1 MAVHTIDVA
10 LAHQAELRAVRRA
23 TRGSGLL
30 GLGASTVTALVLATA
45 ATAAPGDPDPTF
57 GTGGVAVVADG
68 GSGYGIT
75 VQPDGRIVGVGA
87 AGGSTGDGRA
97 FRLNRDGSAD
107 TAFGRRLLDVPG
119 HSDVAVA
126 VAVQPDGK
134 IVAAGRT
141 SDQEDIAV
149 WRLLPGGG
157 PDTGFGG
164 GDGVTTVS
172 FDGGDFLHDL
182 AIAPDGRIVLVG
194 SNDFSSP
201 FVARLTATGD
211 VDATFD
217 LDGRLTF
224 ATGTVARGVA
234 VQPDGKILVTGDFG
248 AGDKVVLYR
257 LTTTGS
263 PDPVFGGGDGFTDTV
278 TGQGTDVA
286 VQPDGRIVVA
296 GLDFRVAKYDGL
308 VVRYQSGGDLDPTF
322 GSAGQAS
329 VDLGG
334 SEGFTAVAP
343 TPDGGVVASGYT
355 DAGGIVAKLDADG
368 RRSPAFGLEGVR
380 VLTGLTPNGV
390 EEVVVGPGGTVVAI
404 GRPPLCRPRRLCT
417 GSRARHRR
425 RSRRRSPAK
434 ARSPRSSVPQ
444 ARTGSVAPR
453 RPTSSWPSA
462 ATTRSRHWAATTWSV
477 PAMAPTRWSGA
488 EARTSSM
495 ASAAR
500 TGSSVAPAGIA
511 SSADPTGTPRASGH
525 DRSSPGARHRPCPGG
540 RCTASLSPTP
550 CPWQGTWCSPSP
562 SRGWSS
568 PPPAAPLRPD
578 SHSSPA
584 SSGPPSEASRLGGSF
599 RRSAR
604 CGPAPSPT
612 CSVRSAVVPLP
623 VLLTVD
629 ALEVRHVVLLAVVGA
644 LGDSAGW
651 TARQA
656 PSRPPPTRAAYRG
669 NARTRGSPRPSMWA
683 ICSAP
688 RRPVC
693 SSRPSV

>member
-30 GLGASTVTALVLATA
+30 GLGASTVTALVFATA

-97 FRLNRDGSAD
+97 FRLNRDGSVD

-404 GRPPLCRPRRLCT
+404 GTSAAVP
-417 GSRARHRR
+417 
-425 RSRRRSPAK
+425 
-434 ARSPRSSVPQ
+434 PQ
-444 ARTGSVAPR
+444 AVVYRFQGPTPAPQ
-453 RPTSSWPSA
+453 
-462 ATTRSRHWAATTWSV
+462 
-477 PAMAPTRWSGA
+477 
-488 EARTSSM
+488 
-495 ASAAR
+495 
-500 TGSSVAPAGIA
+500 
-511 SSADPTGTPRASGH
+511 
-525 DRSSPGARHRPCPGG
+525 SSPVTCQGQVATIVG
-540 RCTASLSPTP
+540 TAGKDRIR
-550 CPWQGTWCSPSP
+550 GTKK
-562 SRGWSS
+562 
-568 PPPAAPLRPD
+568 ADVIVA
-578 SHSSPA
+578 
-584 SSGPPSEASRLGGSF
+584 LGGNDK
-599 RRSAR
+599 
-604 CGPAPSPT
+604 
-612 CSVRSAVVPLP
+612 VK
-623 VLLTVD
+623 
-629 ALEVRHVVLLAVVGA
+629 ALGGNDLVCAGDGADEVVGGGGKDQ
-644 LGDSAGW
+644 LYGE
-651 TARQA
+651 
-656 PSRPPPTRAAYRG
+656 RG
-669 NARTRGSPRPSMWA
+669 KDRLIGGTGRDRLVGGPDRDTTSQRS
-683 ICSAP
+683 
-688 RRPVC
+688 
-693 SSRPSV
+693 